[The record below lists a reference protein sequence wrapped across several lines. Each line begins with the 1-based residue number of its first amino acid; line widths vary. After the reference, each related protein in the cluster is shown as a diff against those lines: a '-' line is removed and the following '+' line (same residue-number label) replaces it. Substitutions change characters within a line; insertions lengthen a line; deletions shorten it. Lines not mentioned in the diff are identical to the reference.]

1 MRVVLD
7 TNVLISGLMLP
18 KSLPGR
24 IVEAWRSGSFGL
36 ILSEPMVEEIGQL
49 LAYPK
54 IRKRIGWSD
63 DDIGNFLLLL
73 RLKAE
78 VVSIEGVDA
87 TVPNDEADT
96 PVLAA
101 LIAGNAELLV
111 SGDSDLLDLR
121 NDYSFISPSEFAQ
134 RL

>member
-18 KSLPGR
+18 TSLPGR
-24 IVEAWRSGSFGL
+24 IVEAWRSGAFEL
-36 ILSEPMVEEIGQL
+36 VLSEPMVEEIGRV

-63 DDIGNFLLLL
+63 
-73 RLKAE
+73 
-78 VVSIEGVDA
+78 
-87 TVPNDEADT
+87 EADT

-101 LIAGNAELLV
+101 LIAGVAELLV
-111 SGDSDLLDLR
+111 SGDSDLLELR
-121 NDYSFISPSEFAQ
+121 ESYSIVSPSEFAA